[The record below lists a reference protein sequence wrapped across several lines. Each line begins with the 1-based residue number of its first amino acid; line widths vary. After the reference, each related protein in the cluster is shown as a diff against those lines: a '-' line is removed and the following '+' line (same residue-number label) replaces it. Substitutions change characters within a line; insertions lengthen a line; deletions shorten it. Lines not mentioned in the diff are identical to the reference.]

1 MLYAAY
7 DIFINYLMRIW
18 YMPHMWYEF
27 KSNVKV
33 GLNILLNKMSF
44 MVTKCVWIFSPSSFI
59 LWRKRNLFVNEAIWI
74 NNIMKSIML
83 A

>member
-7 DIFINYLMRIW
+7 GILINYLMRIW

-33 GLNILLNKMSF
+33 GLNILLNKNVFHGHKMCVNF
-44 MVTKCVWIFSPSSFI
+44 FAFFFYFVKETKLICGWGD
-59 LWRKRNLFVNEAIWI
+59 LN
-74 NNIMKSIML
+74 
-83 A
+83 